1 MMNIEV
7 WHQLNDYPDYAV
19 SNCGN
24 IKRLTDA
31 SGTAAGA
38 VLQGALDKYGYRV
51 VSLRNEAGV
60 KTLKIHRLVA
70 DAFIGNIPPDRQV
83 NHKNGVRLD
92 NRVENLEIVT
102 AGQNVRHSF
111 RNLGRKPPTSSESG
125 PAWLSDEQVMNIR
138 KLKAEGVRQV
148 EIAHRFKLSVGR
160 VSAIVLRRSYKDV
173 T

>member
-1 MMNIEV
+1 MNTESWMPLV
-7 WHQLNDYPDYAV
+7 NYPDYAV

-51 VSLRNEAGV
+51 VSLRNEGAV

-70 DAFIGNIPPDRQV
+70 EAFIGAIPADMQV
-83 NHKNGVRLD
+83 NHKNGVKLD

-111 RNLGRKPPTSSESG
+111 RQLGRKPTTGSECG
-125 PAWLSDEQVMNIR
+125 TTWLSDQQIRDIR
-138 KLKAEGVRQV
+138 KLKKDGIRQV
-148 EIAHRFKLSVGR
+148 EIAARFGLSVGR
-160 VSAIVLRRSYKDV
+160 TSAIILRKSYKDV
-173 T
+173 I